1 MAPPN
6 RPADLPKSTNDT
18 TYFSSMLENSIFSK
32 NRPIHDPGISETS
45 AGKSLRWYKPAIFR
59 ISCLQS
65 GNYFISLRAV

>member
-1 MAPPN
+1 RKN
-6 RPADLPKSTNDT
+6 SLKIHHTSRFQTLFCEKQH
-18 TYFSSMLENSIFSK
+18 FSQNH
-32 NRPIHDPGISETS
+32 PIRDPGISETS